1 MERPLTATVPYAEP
15 TASPARP
22 RPPRI
27 LGRFALASGVA
38 LTVSMVAGAVFTLLP
53 EPHLHGNLVSDLLDA
68 PPPQRLAMALLAVA
82 TVGVGSGGPAA
93 VVLHLV
99 WAYRLHRYV
108 DAVRGV
114 DPGRPAWTTPLGWLV
129 PVANL
134 VLGPLALAR
143 VAARA
148 SGTRLP
154 AVLVWAWWAG
164 FVAATLSFA
173 FGRGA
178 GAGPL
183 ILLHLVAGGLFVA
196 MHLVLS
202 RHTADR

>member
-1 MERPLTATVPYAEP
+1 MTATVPSAEP
-15 TASPARP
+15 AAPPARP

-38 LTVSMVAGAVFTLLP
+38 LTVSMVAGAAFTLLP
-53 EPHLHGNLVSDLLDA
+53 EPHLHGNLVNDFLDN
-68 PPPQRLAMALLAVA
+68 PPLRRLAMALLAVA
-82 TVGVGSGGPAA
+82 TVGVVSAGPAA
-93 VVLHLV
+93 IVLHLV

-108 DAVRGV
+108 DAVRGA
-114 DPGRPAWTTPLGWLV
+114 DPRRPVWTTPLGWLV

-143 VAARA
+143 IATRA

-164 FVAATLSFA
+164 FVAATLLFA
-173 FGRGA
+173 LGRAA

-183 ILLHLVAGGLFVA
+183 LLIQFVAGGLFVA
-196 MHLVLS
+196 MHVVLS
-202 RHTADR
+202 RHTAQR

>member
-1 MERPLTATVPYAEP
+1 MTAAVPNVG
-15 TASPARP
+15 PAAPRA

-38 LTVSMVAGAVFTLLP
+38 FTVSMVAGAAFTLLP
-53 EPHLHGNLVSDLLDA
+53 EPHLHGNLVNDFLDS
-68 PPPQRLAMALLAVA
+68 PPPRRLAMALLAVA
-82 TVGVGSGGPAA
+82 TVGVVSAGPAA

-108 DAVRGV
+108 DAVCGA
-114 DPGRPAWTTPLGWLV
+114 DPRLPAWTTPLGWLV

-134 VLGPLALAR
+134 VLGPSALAR

-164 FVAATLSFA
+164 FGAAALLFA

-178 GAGPL
+178 AAGPL

-196 MHLVLS
+196 MHLALS
-202 RHTADR
+202 RHTAGR